1 MKRVNSETQENLL
14 IFKCLI
20 RVNMLKRL
28 LLFTEIRVILS
39 KKVTFLPHP
48 KKFQQNLF
56 ILQKSLLEQYS
67 GKKSVFVVF
76 LSNF

>member
-48 KKFQQNLF
+48 KKIKQNFF
-56 ILQKSLLEQYS
+56 I
-67 GKKSVFVVF
+67 F
-76 LSNF
+76 